1 MHPIQNGTPNGDM
14 QRVPAMQEPL
24 NDICRGWRRRVVRRE
39 ILHMSLSQREVPA
52 AAGWMAGSHVVTL
65 CVPGASLSLVY
76 FDALFGLLAL
86 LAPTGG
92 RRAGREDWDLLVAVV
107 VSADLTPA

>member
-52 AAGWMAGSHVVTL
+52 AAGWPSD
-65 CVPGASLSLVY
+65 CVFLGP
-76 FDALFGLLAL
+76 
-86 LAPTGG
+86 
-92 RRAGREDWDLLVAVV
+92 RRAWAARRLF
-107 VSADLTPA
+107 